1 MNQRAATGVVWVL
14 VGLAA
19 TVVGLGLGLAAAN
32 GTQLGLANESLF
44 LIPLAVGFPLVG
56 ALVASRRPHNGVAWV
71 YLGGGLGA
79 GLALFAYGY
88 AQYALV
94 TNPGALP
101 GGRAAAWV
109 SSWVWVTGATPILTF
124 GLLLFPDGRLPSP
137 RWRLVAWLAAG
148 AIALPI
154 LSSALMPGPFF
165 NHPMAANPVG
175 IPGAAA
181 ALRLIDPLGVALF
194 WVAAACSVAAVLVRF
209 RRGREQEQQQLKW
222 LAFAMAVLLL
232 AIALYWVPWLTLVAH
247 GLFLGAAAFIPVA
260 IGIAILRYRLF
271 DIDLLINRTLVYT
284 ALTVVLGGAY
294 VGVVAAARL
303 LLQGHAAAGV
313 SVAATALVAVLFA
326 PLRSWLQR
334 RADQLLYGDRH
345 DPHAALSRL
354 GRRLE
359 ATMQPEAVLPS
370 LVETV
375 AESLRLP
382 YVAIELAGEDRPA
395 ASHGHLRGEPV
406 RFPLVYQGEVVGQ
419 LTVGP
424 RSPGEALAAADL
436 QLLEDLAGQV
446 GVAVHAVRLT
456 ADLQRSRQRLVSAR
470 EEERRRLRR
479 DLHDG
484 LGSALAGLALQV
496 GTARAVL
503 RSDPT
508 GADAQL
514 ARLECGIQAL
524 LVDIRRL
531 VYALRPP
538 ALDELGLVGALR
550 QQAATFA
557 TAPDAPLQV
566 QVDAADELPPLP
578 AAVEVAAYRIATE
591 AITNVSRHAHARTC
605 TIRLVLD
612 GNLQLEV
619 RDDGAGLPAG
629 YKTGIGLASLRE
641 RAAELGGSCTI
652 QPGPAG
658 GTRVLA
664 HFPVPRP

>member
-1 MNQRAATGVVWVL
+1 MNQRAATSVAWVL

-19 TVVGLGLGLAAAN
+19 TLVALALVLDAAN
-32 GTQLGLANESLF
+32 GFVPAGDRWANASLAL
-44 LIPLAVGFPLVG
+44 GFPIVG
-56 ALVASRRPHNGVAWV
+56 ALIARRHPRHPIAWV
-71 YLGGGLGA
+71 FLVAGMGGA
-79 GLALFAYGY
+79 LALFAYGY

-94 TNPGALP
+94 TRPGALP
-101 GGRAAAWV
+101 GGTALAWL
-109 SSWVWVTGATPILTF
+109 SAWVWVLGLTPMVTF
-124 GLLLFPDGRLPSP
+124 GLLLFPDGRLPSA
-137 RWRLVAWLAAG
+137 RWRPLAWLAA
-148 AIALPI
+148 AAVALP
-154 LSSALMPGPFF
+154 ALANAFMPGPLV
-165 NHPMAANPVG
+165 NHPVARNPLG
-175 IPGAAA
+175 IPHAQAILRSAAQLGLACFVVA
-181 ALRLIDPLGVALF
+181 ALGSIA
-194 WVAAACSVAAVLVRF
+194 SVVVRY
-209 RRGREQEQQQLKW
+209 RRSRGEQRQQLKW
-222 LAFAMAVLLL
+222 LAYAV
-232 AIALYWVPWLTLVAH
+232 VVFLVANVVPLP
-247 GLFLGAAAFIPVA
+247 GPLVRVIVLSTAALLVPIAV
-260 IGIAILRYRLF
+260 GIAILKHRLY
-271 DIDLLINRTLVYT
+271 DIDLVINRSLVYA
-284 ALTVVLGGAY
+284 ALSACV
-294 VGVVAAARL
+294 VGVYVAVVGLLGSLIGDQTRL
-303 LLQGHAAAGV
+303 TASL
-313 SVAATALVAVLFA
+313 VATGLVAVAFA
-326 PLRSWLQR
+326 PLRQRLQR
-334 RADQLLYGDRH
+334 AVNRLLYGQRD
-345 DPHAALSRL
+345 DPYAVVAAL
-354 GRRLE
+354 GHRLE
-359 ATMQPEAVLPS
+359 ATVAPEAVLPS
-370 LVETV
+370 VVE
-375 AESLRLP
+375 ALAGALKLP
-382 YVAIELAGEDRPA
+382 YVAIELAGEDHPA
-395 ASHGHLRGEPV
+395 ASHGHLRGQPV
-406 RFPLVYQGEVVGQ
+406 RFPLVHQGEVVGQ

-424 RSPGEALAAADL
+424 RAPGEALSAADR

-446 GVAVHAVRLT
+446 GVAAHAVRLT

-503 RSDPT
+503 GSDPAS
-508 GADAQL
+508 ADAQL
-514 ARLECGIQAL
+514 ARLERGIQAL
-524 LVDIRRL
+524 LADIRRL

-557 TAPDAPLQV
+557 TAPDTPLQV

-591 AITNVSRHAHARTC
+591 AITNVSRHDHARTC

-629 YKTGIGLASLRE
+629 YQAGIGLASMRE

>member
-1 MNQRAATGVVWVL
+1 MSARAATGVAWVL

-19 TVVGLGLGLAAAN
+19 TLVALALGFIPAN
-32 GTQLGLANESLF
+32 GPLPGEAWSLVSLAL
-44 LIPLAVGFPLVG
+44 GFPIVG
-56 ALVASRRPHNGVAWV
+56 ALIARRHPRHPIAWV
-71 YLGGGLGA
+71 FLVAGMGA
-79 GLALFAYGY
+79 ALALFAYGY
-88 AQYALV
+88 AQYTLV
-94 TNPGALP
+94 TRPGALP
-101 GGRAAAWV
+101 GGTAVAWL
-109 SSWVWVTGATPILTF
+109 SAWVWVLGLTPMVTF
-124 GLLLFPDGRLPSP
+124 GLLLFPDGRLPSA
-137 RWRLVAWLAAG
+137 RWRPLAWLAA
-148 AIALPI
+148 AAVALPA
-154 LSSALMPGPFF
+154 LANALMPGPLV
-165 NHPMAANPVG
+165 NHPVARNPLG
-175 IPGAAA
+175 IPHAQAILRSAAQLGLACFVVA
-181 ALRLIDPLGVALF
+181 ALG
-194 WVAAACSVAAVLVRF
+194 SVASVLVRY
-209 RRGREQEQQQLKW
+209 RRSRGEQRQQLKW
-222 LAFAMAVLLL
+222 LAYAVVVFLAAEFAVEPWPGSLVTAIVLS
-232 AIALYWVPWLTLVAH
+232 
-247 GLFLGAAAFIPVA
+247 AAALLVPIAV
-260 IGIAILRYRLF
+260 GIAILRHRLY
-271 DIDLLINRTLVYT
+271 DIDLVINRSLVYG
-284 ALTVVLGGAY
+284 ALSACV
-294 VGVVAAARL
+294 VGVYVAVVGLFGSLIGERMRLAASL
-303 LLQGHAAAGV
+303 
-313 SVAATALVAVLFA
+313 VATGLVAVGFA
-326 PLRSWLQR
+326 PLRQRLQR
-334 RADQLLYGDRH
+334 AVNRLLYGQRD
-345 DPHAALSRL
+345 DPYAVVAAL
-354 GRRLE
+354 GHRLE
-359 ATMQPEAVLPS
+359 ATVAPEAVLPS
-370 LVETV
+370 VVE
-375 AESLRLP
+375 ALAGALKLP
-382 YVAIELAGEDRPA
+382 YVAIELAGEDHPA
-395 ASHGHLRGEPV
+395 ASHGHLRGQPV

-424 RSPGEALAAADL
+424 RAPGEALAAADL

-503 RSDPT
+503 GSDPT

-514 ARLECGIQAL
+514 ARLEGGIQAL

-605 TIRLVLD
+605 TIRLALD

-629 YKTGIGLASLRE
+629 YQTGIGLASMRE

-664 HFPVPRP
+664 RFPLPAP

>member
-1 MNQRAATGVVWVL
+1 MSARAATGVAWVL

-19 TVVGLGLGLAAAN
+19 TLVALALGFIPAN
-32 GTQLGLANESLF
+32 GPLPGEAGSLVSLAL
-44 LIPLAVGFPLVG
+44 GFPIVG
-56 ALVASRRPHNGVAWV
+56 ALIARRHPRHPIAWV
-71 YLGGGLGA
+71 FLVAGMGA
-79 GLALFAYGY
+79 ALALFAYGY
-88 AQYALV
+88 AQYTLV
-94 TNPGALP
+94 TRPGALP
-101 GGRAAAWV
+101 GGTAVAWL
-109 SSWVWVTGATPILTF
+109 SAWVWVLGLTPMVTF
-124 GLLLFPDGRLPSP
+124 GLLLFPDGRLPSA
-137 RWRLVAWLAAG
+137 RWRPLAWLAA
-148 AIALPI
+148 AAVALPA
-154 LSSALMPGPFF
+154 LANALMPGPLV
-165 NHPMAANPVG
+165 NHPVARNPLG
-175 IPGAAA
+175 IPHAQAILRSAAQLGLACFVVA
-181 ALRLIDPLGVALF
+181 ALG
-194 WVAAACSVAAVLVRF
+194 SVASVLVRY
-209 RRGREQEQQQLKW
+209 RRSRGEQRQQLKW
-222 LAFAMAVLLL
+222 LAYAVVVLLVANVL
-232 AIALYWVPWLTLVAH
+232 PWPGPLVTAIVLSATALLVPIAV
-247 GLFLGAAAFIPVA
+247 
-260 IGIAILRYRLF
+260 GIAILRHRLY
-271 DIDLLINRTLVYT
+271 DIDLVINRSLVYG
-284 ALTVVLGGAY
+284 ALSACV
-294 VGVVAAARL
+294 VGVYVAVVGLFGSLIGERMRLAASL
-303 LLQGHAAAGV
+303 
-313 SVAATALVAVLFA
+313 VATGLVAVGFA
-326 PLRSWLQR
+326 PLRQRLQR
-334 RADQLLYGDRH
+334 TVNRLLYGQRD
-345 DPHAALSRL
+345 DPYAVVAAL
-354 GRRLE
+354 GHRLE
-359 ATMQPEAVLPS
+359 ATVAPEAVLPS
-370 LVETV
+370 VVE
-375 AESLRLP
+375 ALAGALKLP

-395 ASHGHLRGEPV
+395 ASHGHLRGQPV

-424 RSPGEALAAADL
+424 RAPGEALAAADL

-503 RSDPT
+503 GSDPT

-619 RDDGAGLPAG
+619 RDDGAGLPTG
-629 YKTGIGLASLRE
+629 YKTGIGLASMRE

-664 HFPVPRP
+664 RFPLPAP